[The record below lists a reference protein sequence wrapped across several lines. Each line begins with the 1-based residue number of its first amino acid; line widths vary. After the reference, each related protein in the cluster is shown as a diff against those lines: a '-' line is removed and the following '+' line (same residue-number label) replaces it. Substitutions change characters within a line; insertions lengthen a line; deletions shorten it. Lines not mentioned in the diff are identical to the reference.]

1 MTRTVYPV
9 PPLSVSVINKSNVV
23 IMALLA
29 YQQNIRTAWG
39 LLVEATA
46 SSSQATTTAT
56 TNPPIASSLF
66 VLSR

>member
-23 IMALLA
+23 IIALLA
-29 YQQNIRTAWG
+29 YQQNIKTAWG

-46 SSSQATTTAT
+46 SSSQATTS